1 MGIGSRFFHGASEQL
16 YRRIAYVIITLA
28 ALVSLP
34 LFDSILR

>member
-1 MGIGSRFFHGASEQL
+1 MGIGSHFFHGASDQL
-16 YRRIAYVIITLA
+16 YRRIAYVIISLA

>member
-1 MGIGSRFFHGASEQL
+1 MGVGSRFFHGASDRL
-16 YRRIAYVIITLA
+16 YRDIAYVIITLA